1 MSRYIYTVYGSVC
14 VCLCEGLREMTASEC
29 IGTFYIVRTMLLI
42 ALLYFIWSIVP
53 AELGSDQE
61 ASQRQEK
68 E

>member
-1 MSRYIYTVYGSVC
+1 
-14 VCLCEGLREMTASEC
+14 MTASEC
-29 IGTFYIVRTMLLI
+29 FCTFYSVRTMLLI

-68 E
+68 EEQG